1 MENNPLL
8 WRGQGEVN
16 QTYMKKFFLIF
27 IFFSIQFVNAQTI
40 QPRPNPPVAVNDFG
54 NFLEPF
60 QREALE
66 KKIRDYN
73 DNTSSAIVIVT
84 VPNLQGYDI
93 SELALKYLREWG
105 IGTKEKNNGVLI
117 LVSKEERKARIET
130 GSGMEGVLPDI
141 TCKHIIDEVMIPN
154 FKANDYYRGFDQTID
169 AIILAAAGE
178 YKSDTKTSS
187 GGRIPFKGI
196 FFLIIII
203 IFIISRIG
211 GGGGGNYMSRR
222 GSRGLGALPWF
233 MLGSM
238 LGGGSRGGSFG
249 GGGFGGGGFGGFG
262 GGSGGG
268 GGASGGW

>member
-1 MENNPLL
+1 
-8 WRGQGEVN
+8 
-16 QTYMKKFFLIF
+16 MKKFFLIF
-27 IFFSIQFVNAQTI
+27 ILFSIQFVSAQTI
-40 QPRPNPPVAVNDFG
+40 QPRPNPPQAVNDFG

-60 QREALE
+60 QKEALE

-73 DNTSSAIVIVT
+73 DSTSSAIVIIT
-84 VPNLQGYDI
+84 VPDLQGYDI
-93 SELALKYLREWG
+93 AEVALKYLREWG
-105 IGTKEKNNGVLI
+105 IGTKEKNNGVVI

-130 GSGMEGVLPDI
+130 GYGMEGVLPDI
-141 TCKHIIDEVMIPN
+141 TAKHIIDEVMVPN

-169 AIILAAAGE
+169 AIILAARGE
-178 YKSDTKTSS
+178 YKSDTKKSP

-203 IFIISRIG
+203 ILILSKIG
-211 GGGGGNYMSRR
+211 GGGGGNYMSRK
-222 GSRGLGALPWF
+222 GSRGLGGLPWF

-238 LGGGSRGGSFG
+238 LGGGGRSGGGFG
-249 GGGFGGGGFGGFG
+249 GGGFGGGGGGFGGFG